1 MAEQNG
7 AGNNLA
13 AEEAISAAQE
23 DMSSLDGLG
32 DASPQ
37 APLTDRPELLIGAAV
52 IGGLLLA
59 GVVSRLGR

>member
-1 MAEQNG
+1 VAEQNG
-7 AGNNLA
+7 AGNNVA

-23 DMSSLDGLG
+23 DFSHDGLG
-32 DASPQ
+32 AASPE

-52 IGGLLLA
+52 VGGLLLA